1 MSDLKGIVGINE
13 KSIKLLDSRGV
24 SDPKSFLEF
33 TDVPENKAVLADAG
47 GVSTGTVEIWVKE
60 AELMDLGIDAKVAS
74 EMVAIGYDRET
85 VKSSA
90 EKLQVVKATK
100 EKTGL
105 GLKEAKEVIDLVTAA
120 PTRAKVEITKNR
132 FLEKLAPVEIRQIEN
147 TTLSQVQRPTISDSF
162 VSNIEGRPGR
172 DEIQFEPIPS
182 PLLEVARLEKH
193 KYLTDFK
200 DFRIKY
206 FANGNLK
213 PITGLEFEKRDP
225 MDTIQMTDGT
235 VVSLPTVS
243 DVNLDLMILEAEL
256 KLAKQS
262 KAGISSLEVLHH
274 ALCAEREHRDDEGSQ
289 EHSSDILLADVK
301 HCIEEYNSNIPRTID
316 TVRLRE
322 ARERSLEHARMCL
335 RELAYRGYQLI
346 AESDSDDDLTNNL
359 SPWAGN
365 AGTEFFES
373 LEDALGNI
381 KVVTEFNVTSVKGT
395 LTYDIVGLDPPLRN
409 ASVEFKWAG
418 KTTAKDKFVTGQDG
432 KFEVEIP
439 KEVGPTALI
448 ISVKKASIVE
458 DLAYTAEKLM
468 DLKGDL
474 GIVKL
479 KKDFSKVEG
488 IFEKLD
494 NATKEMEAVANMEGE
509 RAAEKAELKE
519 VQEPPKIILG
529 EGEGKFALTASIS
542 PSIHSYGILHRL
554 VEPNM
559 VKNVGDSKEFVGRET
574 VGPIDISKFR
584 ENMIRSPLA
593 QPLMASVGVGYIL
606 SMQQEWKPTKFSL
619 GDLLYSVALAP
630 GEEHRVIMTEKSERY
645 GISDIESFSE
655 SESERYASS
664 QSDNTSAIFRSAMY
678 EQMDAYSHMESK
690 TKSAGGGLLTSLW
703 GTASKTTTTA
713 SSNASQTNRRDEA
726 SRMSN
731 RFNESIARSAR
742 NQRTSSRVGIRTA
755 TSRETLG
762 VTSKILAN
770 HNHSHALTMQYWE
783 VVRNYSITTRVN
795 DVKLVCYVP
804 FKPIAFMPSGQKQ
817 ILDFNDAA
825 AKMKPGNAAVKFTT
839 DVVRELFEKRYS
851 EVLKHYDSLYSQMPY
866 KYRGGLALMKKYA
879 TYPEWDFLGVN
890 PSGPTRLQLRVKG
903 GFLSWH
909 RVSAQ
914 INLKNYKGKLVA
926 HQTRVLGEENHDCTT
941 KYALKEF
948 LRDEKDSLKTLTFE
962 FQIPPGLRDDDFGN
976 LELSLSLPD
985 EAQFTLEHTEK
996 EKIKLWLTDVFA
1008 SQKALDKLDFS
1019 IDKNNEVVFSRRE
1032 IQAIGAPTVSEV
1044 TLTKSG
1050 SKSVTYLEDYDSLT
1064 LSSRLRYTIYDSM
1077 PTMSFEEL
1085 QQIETAFQHIV
1096 ENPIRYSQAVWAGVS
1111 AEERAMLLENYTM
1124 AATNA
1129 LGTDLGMN
1137 IPLTDCVANQV
1148 EGFYGNCMILPFAY
1162 PPKVANALGTSNK
1175 ELQDALYRYHM
1186 ETFLAPDM
1194 SIAIG
1199 TGGMIGEAVLGGS
1212 NASEKIDIT
1221 RFWNWQDSPITSAT
1235 NIGMDDLDK
1244 TSLLAGKDAPSALTG
1259 LEGGFTLDD
1268 IKATKMNSMIK
1279 HLAAEKRAFEDLTN
1293 GQNVAK
1299 HMTAVAEN
1307 AINER
1312 MNSLN
1317 TAASVLAEAVGIKDT
1332 SAKPKDAAAGSEGS
1346 SEGGS
1351 GGGSGSGG
1359 GQGGGGRGSGSGNG
1373 GKDQNPSGQNP
1384 AAPAADTPPKAEE
1397 TPQEPA
1403 PVEPAPAADNPAPA
1417 EETPQQEGGQ

>member
-1 MSDLKGIVGINE
+1 MADLKGIVGINE
-13 KSIKLLDSRGV
+13 KSLKLLDAKGV
-24 SDPKSFLEF
+24 SDSKSFLEF
-33 TDVPENKAVLADAG
+33 TDVPENKTALANAG

-60 AELMDLGIDAKVAS
+60 AELMDLGINAKVAS
-74 EMVAIGYDRET
+74 EMVTIGYDRET
-85 VKSSA
+85 VKNSA

-105 GLKEAKEVIDLVTAA
+105 GLKEAKDVIDLVTAA
-120 PTRAKVEITKNR
+120 PARAKVELSKNR
-132 FLEKLAPVEIRQIEN
+132 FLEELAPAEIRQIEN
-147 TTLSQVQRPTISDSF
+147 TTLSQNQGLAV
-162 VSNIEGRPGR
+162 VGGVNRPGR
-172 DEIQFEPIPS
+172 DETLTLMPIEDTFVQAKPNVE
-182 PLLEVARLEKH
+182 LAGYEKF
-193 KYLTDFK
+193 KYTTEFR

-206 FANGNLK
+206 LADGSLK
-213 PITGLEFEKRDP
+213 PITGLEFEKREP
-225 MDTIQMTDGT
+225 MDIIQMSDGT
-235 VVSLPTVS
+235 VVSIKTLS
-243 DVNLDLMILEAEL
+243 DMDLDLMILETEL

-262 KAGISSLEVLHH
+262 KAGISSLEVLNH
-274 ALCAEREHRDDEGSQ
+274 ALGAEREHRDDQGTQ
-289 EHSSDILLADVK
+289 EHSSDVLLAEVK
-301 HCIEEYNSNIPRTID
+301 YSVEEYNSRIPRTID
-316 TVRLRE
+316 SPKLKKERE
-322 ARERSLEHARMCL
+322 EYLEWARRDL

-346 AESDSDDDLTNNL
+346 AESDFDDDLTNNL

-373 LEDALGNI
+373 LEEALGNI
-381 KVVTEFNVTSVKGT
+381 TVASEFHLDCVKGT

-409 ASVEFKWAG
+409 ASVEFKWTG
-418 KTTAKDKFVTGQDG
+418 KTTIKEKFVTGQDG
-432 KFEVEIP
+432 KFKVDVP
-439 KEVGPTALI
+439 KNIGPTALI
-448 ISVKKASIVE
+448 ISVKKASVVE
-458 DLAYTAEKLM
+458 DLAYTAEKLR

-479 KKDFSKVEG
+479 KKDFSKLEG

-509 RAAEKAELKE
+509 RVEKKAELKE

-559 VKNVGDSKEFVGRET
+559 VKSVGDSKEFVGRET

-584 ENMIRSPLA
+584 ENMIKSPLA

-606 SMQQEWKPTKFSL
+606 SMQQEWKPTQFSL

-645 GISDIESFSE
+645 GISDTESFSE

-690 TKSAGGGLLTSLW
+690 TKSSGGGLLASLW

-731 RFNESIARSAR
+731 SFNESIARSAR
-742 NQRTSSRVGIRTA
+742 NQRTSSRVGIRSA
-755 TSRETLG
+755 TSRESMG

-804 FKPIAFMPSGQKQ
+804 FKPIAFLPADQKQ
-817 ILDFNDAA
+817 ILEFNDAA
-825 AKMKPGNAAVKFTT
+825 VKMKTGNAAVNFTT
-839 DVVRELFEKRYS
+839 DVVRDLFEKRYS

-866 KYRGGLALMKKYA
+866 KYRAGLALMKKYA

-890 PSGPTRLQLRVKG
+890 PSGPTRLQLRVRG

-926 HQTRVLGEENHDCTT
+926 HQTRVLGEEDHNCTS
-941 KYALKEF
+941 KYALREF

-962 FQIPPGLRDDDFGN
+962 FQVPPGLRDDDFGT

-985 EAQFTLEHTEK
+985 EAQFTLEHTDGEK
-996 EKIKLWLTDVFA
+996 MKLWLTDLVG
-1008 SQKALDKLDFS
+1008 SQKALDRVDFN
-1019 IDKNNEVVFSRRE
+1019 IDKRNEVVFSRRE
-1032 IQAIGAPTVSEV
+1032 IQAIGAPTVKEV

-1050 SKSVTYLEDYDSLT
+1050 SKSVNYLEDYDSLT

-1077 PTMSFEEL
+1077 PTMTFEEL

-1124 AATNA
+1124 AAINA
-1129 LGTDLGMN
+1129 MGTDLGMN
-1137 IPLTDCVANQV
+1137 VPLTDCVANQV

-1162 PPKVANALGTSNK
+1162 PPKIANALETSNK
-1175 ELQDALYRYHM
+1175 ELQDALFRYHT

-1235 NIGMDDLDK
+1235 KIGMDDLDK
-1244 TSLLAGKDAPSALTG
+1244 TSLLTGKDAPSALTG

-1268 IKATKMNSMIK
+1268 IKATQMNSMIK

-1332 SAKPKDAAAGSEGS
+1332 TAKEKSKEGEADPNSE
-1346 SEGGS
+1346 SES
-1351 GGGSGSGG
+1351 GKNGKNGKG
-1359 GQGGGGRGSGSGNG
+1359 GQKQG
-1373 GKDQNPSGQNP
+1373 DQ
-1384 AAPAADTPPKAEE
+1384 TPVK
-1397 TPQEPA
+1397 TPD
-1403 PVEPAPAADNPAPA
+1403 PAPAQPPATGDNPAESQLAAETPAVPEPA
-1417 EETPQQEGGQ
+1417 EESSQQEGEQ